1 MSARLAFQRELESLR
16 AELAQLAIRVDRLAE
31 RALEADFEVVEA
43 TTSAGSEVPPSLAP
57 ARGPHTDREREEAAK
72 DTGRFFKRCLEGKP
86 RGDSGRG
93 RIRLQNRIY
102 VVVRTYQLEV
112 HTNPVIVLD
121 KFSEVK
127 KLVCHPEADAFGDSV
142 FCGFPSQWE
151 ARLAVATAG
160 FKWP

>member
-1 MSARLAFQRELESLR
+1 MSTRSTFQRELESLR
-16 AELAQLAIRVDRLAE
+16 AELAQLTIRFDRLAE
-31 RALEADFEVVEA
+31 RALEADFEVVES
-43 TTSAGSEVPPSLAP
+43 TSSAVSEGSAPLAP
-57 ARGPHTDREREEAAK
+57 QRGQHTDREREEAAK

-112 HTNPVIVLD
+112 HTSPVIVLD
-121 KFSEVK
+121 KFSQVK

-142 FCGFPSQWE
+142 FAGFPSQWE
-151 ARLAVATAG
+151 ARLDHLDG
-160 FKWP
+160 H